1 MREYEKLVSK
11 IEEYKKKEDIV
22 ESDEVIS
29 ALDLCNIVNDRFAK
43 LRSIENGEVL
53 RRKIN
58 KDNNDLVKFSRKIRK
73 VHTLLNYECDR
84 VVPIVGN
91 NGLQIT
97 FYFANS
103 TFEIS
108 IGKNIGEN
116 EIYYILKNEKD
127 DLLVNRYYDDIMNIF
142 NILEEYYELFLI
154 SQCGLKYRDELKAS
168 YDIFDLEIA
177 YYIDGDVYCQISL
190 NKDVDKDRIS
200 EREYINKPSIRNIL
214 GQKSKQLL
222 NKIPIQKSSLPPML
236 KKILEER
243 EKTSVKKLIR
253 R

>member
-11 IEEYKKKEDIV
+11 IEEYKDKEDIV
-22 ESDEVIS
+22 ETDEVIS

-58 KDNNDLVKFSRKIRK
+58 KDNNDLIKFSRKIRK
-73 VHTLLNYECDR
+73 VHTLLNYECNR
-84 VVPIVGN
+84 VVPIIGN

-103 TFEIS
+103 TFEIN
-108 IGKNIGEN
+108 IGRNIGEN
-116 EIYYILKNEKD
+116 DIYYISKD
-127 DLLVNRYYDDIMNIF
+127 RKDNLLINKYYDDIMNIF
-142 NILEEYYELFLI
+142 SVLEKYHELFLI
-154 SQCGLKYRDELKAS
+154 SQGGLKYRDELKAS
-168 YDIFDLEIA
+168 DDIFDVNFSFYTNGEIYSWIA
-177 YYIDGDVYCQISL
+177 L
-190 NKDVDKDRIS
+190 NKDVYKDRIS
-200 EREYINKPSIRNIL
+200 EKEYINKPSIRNIL
-214 GQKSKQLL
+214 GQKSNQLL
-222 NKIPIQKSSLPPML
+222 SKIPIQKSSLPPML

>member
-11 IEEYKKKEDIV
+11 IEEYKDKEDIV
-22 ESDEVIS
+22 ETDEVIS

-58 KDNNDLVKFSRKIRK
+58 KDNNDLIKFSRKIRK
-73 VHTLLNYECDR
+73 VHTLLNYECNR
-84 VVPIVGN
+84 VVPIIGN

-103 TFEIS
+103 TFEIN
-108 IGKNIGEN
+108 IGRNIGEN
-116 EIYYILKNEKD
+116 DIYYISKD
-127 DLLVNRYYDDIMNIF
+127 RKDNLLINKYYDDIMNIF
-142 NILEEYYELFLI
+142 SVLEKYHELFLI
-154 SQCGLKYRDELKAS
+154 SQGGLKYRDELKAS
-168 YDIFDLEIA
+168 DDIFDVNFSFYTNGEIYSWIA
-177 YYIDGDVYCQISL
+177 L

-200 EREYINKPSIRNIL
+200 EKEYINKPSIRNIL
-214 GQKSKQLL
+214 GQKSNQLL
-222 NKIPIQKSSLPPML
+222 SKIPIQKSSLPPML

>member
-1 MREYEKLVSK
+1 MGEYERLISI
-11 IEEYKKKEDIV
+11 IEEYKGKEDIV
-22 ESDEVIS
+22 ETDEVIS

-43 LRSIENGEVL
+43 LRSIENGEDL

-58 KDNNDLVKFSRKIRK
+58 KDNNGLVKFLREIRK
-73 VHTLLNYECDR
+73 VYTLLNYECDSI
-84 VVPIVGN
+84 VPIIGAN
-91 NGLQIT
+91 ELQII
-97 FYFANS
+97 FCFDNS
-103 TFEIS
+103 ALKIS

-116 EIYYILKNEKD
+116 DIYYISKD
-127 DLLVNRYYDDIMNIF
+127 RKDNLLINKYYDDIMNIF
-142 NILEEYYELFLI
+142 SVLEEYHELFFNGKDSI
-154 SQCGLKYRDELKAS
+154 GYRCELKVS
-168 YDIFDLEIA
+168 DDIFDVNFSFYTNGEIYSWIA
-177 YYIDGDVYCQISL
+177 L

>member
-11 IEEYKKKEDIV
+11 IEEYKDKEDIV
-22 ESDEVIS
+22 ETDEVIS

-58 KDNNDLVKFSRKIRK
+58 KDNNDLIKFLRKIRK
-73 VHTLLNYECDR
+73 VDTLLNYECNR
-84 VVPIVGN
+84 VVPIIFN

-103 TFEIS
+103 NLKIS

-116 EIYYILKNEKD
+116 EIYYISRDRKD
-127 DLLVNRYYDDIMNIF
+127 NLLVNRYYNDIMNIF
-142 NILEEYYELFLI
+142 NILEEYHELFLI
-154 SQCGLKYRDELKAS
+154 GKDNIGCENGLKVFNDVFDVKIYCLKN
-168 YDIFDLEIA
+168 
-177 YYIDGDVYCQISL
+177 GNVYSSVCF
-190 NKDVDKDRIS
+190 NKSVDKDMIS
-200 EREYINKPSIRNIL
+200 EEEYINKPSIKTIINLHKYYLI
-214 GQKSKQLL
+214 
-222 NKIPIQKSSLPPML
+222 KIPIQKSSLPPLL
-236 KKILEER
+236 KKILDER
-243 EKTSVKKLIR
+243 ERTSVKKLIR

>member
-1 MREYEKLVSK
+1 MGEYERLISI
-11 IEEYKKKEDIV
+11 IEEYKGKEDIV
-22 ESDEVIS
+22 ETDEVIS

-43 LRSIENGEVL
+43 LRSVENSEDL

-58 KDNNDLVKFSRKIRK
+58 KDNNGLVKFLREIRK
-73 VHTLLNYECDR
+73 VYTLLNYECDSI
-84 VVPIVGN
+84 VPIIGAN
-91 NGLQIT
+91 ELQII
-97 FYFANS
+97 FCFDNS
-103 TFEIS
+103 ALKIS

-116 EIYYILKNEKD
+116 DIYYISKD
-127 DLLVNRYYDDIMNIF
+127 RKDNLLINKYYDDIMNIF
-142 NILEEYYELFLI
+142 SVLEEYHELFFNGKDSI
-154 SQCGLKYRDELKAS
+154 GYGCELKVS
-168 YDIFDLEIA
+168 DDIFDVNFSFYTNGEIYSWIA
-177 YYIDGDVYCQISL
+177 L

-200 EREYINKPSIRNIL
+200 EREYINKTSIRNI

>member
-1 MREYEKLVSK
+1 MGEYERLISI
-11 IEEYKKKEDIV
+11 IEEYKGKEDIV
-22 ESDEVIS
+22 ETDEVIS

-43 LRSIENGEVL
+43 LRSVENGEDL

-58 KDNNDLVKFSRKIRK
+58 KDNNGLVKFLREIRK
-73 VHTLLNYECDR
+73 VYTLLNYECDSI
-84 VVPIVGN
+84 VPIIGAN
-91 NGLQIT
+91 ELQII
-97 FYFANS
+97 FCFDNS
-103 TFEIS
+103 ALKIS

-116 EIYYILKNEKD
+116 DIYYISKD
-127 DLLVNRYYDDIMNIF
+127 RKDNLLINKYYDDIMNIF
-142 NILEEYYELFLI
+142 SVLEEYHELFFNGKDSI
-154 SQCGLKYRDELKAS
+154 GYGCELKVS
-168 YDIFDLEIA
+168 DDIFDVNFSFYTNGEIYSWIA
-177 YYIDGDVYCQISL
+177 L

-200 EREYINKPSIRNIL
+200 EREYINKTSIRNI